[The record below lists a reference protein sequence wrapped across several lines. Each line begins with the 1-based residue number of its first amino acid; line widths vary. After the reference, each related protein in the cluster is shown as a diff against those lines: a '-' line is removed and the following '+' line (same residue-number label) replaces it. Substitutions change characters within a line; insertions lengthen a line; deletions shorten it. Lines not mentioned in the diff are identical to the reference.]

1 MALQKEIW
9 INDIVAPLF
18 ADNTF
23 AARSINHS
31 GFVNNKTVHVPNA
44 GSAPSIV
51 KNRSTFPAQAGGRT
65 DSDLTYD
72 INEYTSDPIHIKN
85 GEEVELSYDKRQ
97 SVIAQMRAALV
108 DAVHGDIVD
117 AWIDGVTPITKTLA
131 AFGASDVLDLATT
144 FNAQDI
150 PQTGRCL
157 LLNAQAYSNLLE
169 DLTQQQSQAFLA
181 SADAQ
186 KGTVGA
192 IYGFDVYLRSSV
204 SPTNSNVFAV
214 AWQQECVS
222 RALGNV
228 ELFTDE
234 KNPSYYGDIL
244 SALVRAGGAA
254 IRQDGKGVAALST
267 GTQTTPQEGE
277 GEQGDNG
284 EQGGEGGQEGE
295 GE

>member
-44 GSAPSIV
+44 GSAPTIV
-51 KNRSTFPAQAGGRT
+51 KNRSTFPAAAGGRT
-65 DSDLTYD
+65 DADLNYN
-72 INEYTSDPIHIKN
+72 INEYTSNPIHITN

-108 DAVHGDIVD
+108 DAVHGDLVN
-117 AWIDGVTPITKTLA
+117 AWIEGVTPVVKAIA
-131 AFGASDVLDLATT
+131 NFGASDVLALATT
-144 FNAQDI
+144 FNSQDV

-157 LLNAQAYSNLLE
+157 LLNARAYSQLLE

-181 SADAQ
+181 TADAQ
-186 KGTVGA
+186 KGTVGT

-204 SPTNSNVFAV
+204 SSANSDVYAV

-222 RALGNV
+222 RALGNT
-228 ELFTDE
+228 ELFVDE

-254 IRQDGKGVAALST
+254 IRQDGKGVAAIAASA
-267 GTQTTPQEGE
+267 QTTQGDTQETDGEGE
-277 GEQGDNG
+277 GE
-284 EQGGEGGQEGE
+284 
-295 GE
+295 

>member
-72 INEYTSDPIHIKN
+72 INEYTSDPIHITN

-117 AWIDGVTPITKTLA
+117 AWIDGVAPAVKAIA
-131 AFGASDVLDLATT
+131 SFGSSDVLALATT
-144 FNAQDI
+144 FNSQDV

-204 SPTNSNVFAV
+204 SPANSNVYAV

-222 RALGNV
+222 RALGDVN
-228 ELFTDE
+228 LFVDE

-254 IRQDGKGVAALST
+254 IRQDGKGIAAISAIAPT
-267 GTQTTPQEGE
+267 TQGDTQETTTQGDTQETDGEGE
-277 GEQGDNG
+277 GE
-284 EQGGEGGQEGE
+284 
-295 GE
+295 

>member
-72 INEYTSDPIHIKN
+72 INEYTSDPIHITN

-117 AWIDGVTPITKTLA
+117 AWIDGVTPTVKAIA
-131 AFGASDVLDLATT
+131 NFGSSDVLALATT
-144 FNAQDI
+144 FNGQDV

-157 LLNAQAYSNLLE
+157 LLNAQAYSQLLA

-186 KGTVGA
+186 KGTVGT

-204 SPTNSNVFAV
+204 SPANSNVYAV

-222 RALGNV
+222 RALGDVN
-228 ELFTDE
+228 LFVDE

-254 IRQDGKGVAALST
+254 IRQDGKGIAAIAASA
-267 GTQTTPQEGE
+267 QTTQGDTQETDTQETDGEGE
-277 GEQGDNG
+277 GE
-284 EQGGEGGQEGE
+284 
-295 GE
+295 